1 MTDIKGKE
9 IQIKGKIWVRG
20 SDASGSNRLLA
31 HGDKDNG
38 YALYRDRDHW
48 RIVVNQEGKSYQ
60 GHALLQPSDWFAF
73 EFTLQKNGLAR
84 LKINDFT
91 VLSVQTP
98 GLFSM
103 KFTEGIRVGMGPNE
117 DSPITSSIP
126 LRPMSQELVDVIA
139 EFREPDN
146 TSSTSLV
153 PDFEF
158 TLKSIPQKMQF
169 SRDTL
174 VVSAGKTVSILFEN
188 SDFMQHNLLIVMP
201 GKLEIVGQAADAL
214 MSTPDAAENNYVP
227 QIPEVLFTTRVLNPN
242 ERVRLTFKA
251 PSRPGAYPFVCTFP
265 GHWRIMNGILIVK

>member
-9 IQIKGKIWVRG
+9 IQITGKIWVREP
-20 SDASGSNRLLA
+20 DALESNRLLA
-31 HGDKDNG
+31 HGDKNNG

-60 GHALLQPSDWFAF
+60 GHALFKPSDWFGF
-73 EFTLQKNGLAR
+73 EFTFQKNGLAK

-98 GLFSM
+98 GLFSST
-103 KFTEGIRVGMGPNE
+103 FTEGIRVGMGPNK
-117 DSPITSSIP
+117 DPPITSSIP
-126 LRPMSQELVDVIA
+126 LRPMSQELVGVIA

-146 TSSTSLV
+146 SSSTSLV

-158 TLKSIPQKMQF
+158 TLKSIPLKMQF
-169 SRDTL
+169 SKDTL

-188 SDFMQHNLLIVMP
+188 PDFMQHNLLIVMP
-201 GKLEIVGQAADAL
+201 GKLEVVGQAADAL